1 MADGLLVER
10 LRQYLRDL
18 SPEARTLLMTE
29 LERGL
34 LGGEDMPGAELVL
47 QELRRNARDNTR
59 PKRPGTLARLF
70 FQPLEPILV
79 DDAATHN
86 HPGRVARVVLDPIWD
101 WICRDLMPGEAKA
114 VTEQVA
120 LAFENGEA
128 DRAEDLAEAFQDR
141 AAVRIKE
148 VLAAARSDDKLRRK
162 LAGQI
167 GTPRP
172 VEDATAILNVINARN
187 TLATVGS
194 QLPNHIKTFDDSHV
208 AAVKAI
214 IDSPAAGG
222 PTLFVYVLVMT
233 MSRLAAPWQLIRLAV
248 RAAGSD
254 NASRIAETPY
264 AVTVDIVLAEM
275 QRMIKE
281 LKGELR
287 SGRGLAV
294 GALLKGIHDASRGLR
309 SEINFA
315 HDSAWS
321 RGLAALRTQVSDL
334 LKGEIETLPGRVRR
348 LLRPRPIKEIALNSV
363 LDENDVSETEAQI
376 EFVNTC
382 RAYAGELALS
392 ELTRRTWSDLEHYLE
407 PATSTLVENL
417 RAAGESDRA
426 FRQSQLDAAVRFCRK
441 VFGDE
446 YAALLVK
453 ARDVAARDVAAA
465 AERKAAKG

>member
-34 LGGEDMPGAELVL
+34 LRGEDMPGAELVL
-47 QELRRNARDNTR
+47 QELRRNARDNAR

-120 LAFENGEA
+120 LAFEDGESE
-128 DRAEDLAEAFQDR
+128 RAEDIARAFQDR
-141 AAVRIKE
+141 VAVRIQE
-148 VLAAARSDDKLRRK
+148 VLTAARSDDKVRRK

-172 VEDATAILNVINARN
+172 IEDATAILNVIRARDV
-187 TLATVGS
+187 LATFGA
-194 QLPNHIKTFDDSHV
+194 QLPNHIKNFDDSNV
-208 AAVKAI
+208 TAVKAM
-214 IDSPAAGG
+214 IDAPTAGG

-254 NASRIAETPY
+254 NATRIAETPY
-264 AVTVDIVLAEM
+264 AVTVDIVLAEV
-275 QRMIKE
+275 QRMIRE
-281 LKGELR
+281 LKAELR

-294 GALLKGIHDASRGLR
+294 GALLKSIHDASRGLR

-315 HDSAWS
+315 HESPWG
-321 RGLAALRTQVSDL
+321 RGLADLRAQVSDL

-348 LLRPRPIKEIALNSV
+348 LLRPRPIKEIAPDSV
-363 LDENDVSETEAQI
+363 LDQNDIAETEAQI

-392 ELTRRTWSDLEHYLE
+392 ELTTRTWSDLEHYLD

-417 RAAGESDRA
+417 RAAGESDRL

-441 VFGDE
+441 VFGEE
-446 YAALLVK
+446 YAALLLK

>member
-10 LRQYLRDL
+10 LRKYLRDL

-34 LGGEDMPGAELVL
+34 LRGDDKPGAELVL
-47 QELRRNARDNTR
+47 QELRRNARDTVR

-79 DDAATHN
+79 DDSATHN
-86 HPGRVARVVLDPIWD
+86 HPGRIARIVLDPVWD

-114 VTEQVA
+114 VTDQVA

-128 DRAEDLAEAFQDR
+128 ERAEELAQAFQDR
-141 AAVRIKE
+141 AAIRIQDA
-148 VLAAARSDDKLRRK
+148 LTAALSDDKARRR

-172 VEDATAILNVINARN
+172 IEDATAILTVIKARD
-187 TLATVGS
+187 TLAAFGS
-194 QLPNHIKTFDDSHV
+194 QLPNHIKNFDDSTV
-208 AAVKAI
+208 TAVKAM
-214 IDSPAAGG
+214 IDAPTAGG
-222 PTLFVYVLVMT
+222 PALFVYVLVMT

-264 AVTVDIVLAEM
+264 AVTVDIVLAEV
-275 QRMIKE
+275 QRMIRE
-281 LKGELR
+281 LKSELR

-294 GALLKGIHDASRGLR
+294 GALLKSIHDASRGLR

-315 HDSAWS
+315 HESAWG
-321 RGLAALRTQVSDL
+321 RGLAALRAQVSDL

-348 LLRPRPIKEIALNSV
+348 LLRPRPIKEIAPNSA
-363 LDENDVSETEAQI
+363 LDQNDVREAEAQI

-392 ELTRRTWSDLEHYLE
+392 EQTTRTWSDLEHYLD
-407 PATSTLVENL
+407 PATAALVENL
-417 RAAGESDRA
+417 RTAGESDRP

-441 VFGDE
+441 VFGED
-446 YAALLVK
+446 YAALLLK
-453 ARDVAARDVAAA
+453 ARDVAAS